1 MFPVSTLIDVRLEQS
16 SNTLSPMFVTES
28 GMLTKV
34 SPSQLWN
41 AHFPILVTEL
51 DMLMD
56 LSPEQ

>member
-1 MFPVSTLIDVRLEQS
+1 MFPVSTLIDVRPEQS

-34 SPSQLWN
+34 SPEQAN

-56 LSPEQ
+56 LSSEQ